1 MVALQST
8 ESPNVYPHPLYASV
22 RCWLLGSGSFDG
34 SLLDR
39 GSVITRCAVRIG
51 R

>member
-1 MVALQST
+1 MFILT
-8 ESPNVYPHPLYASV
+8 RCTCTPLYGATV
-22 RCWLLGSGSFDG
+22 LGSGSFDG
-34 SLLDR
+34 SLPDR